1 MATCVYPNV
10 TPRHIYCKKS
20 ATDLVLFLVFWFFF
34 LGEITSHAK
43 FVNRTCFFFFF
54 FFGGPPLIQGLG
66 LNFRIQGLGVFLFF
80 ISSSSLNQG

>member
-10 TPRHIYCKKS
+10 TPCHIYCKKS

-34 LGEITSHAK
+34 GEKLLHTPSLSTGLV
-43 FVNRTCFFFFF
+43 FSFSFFW
-54 FFGGPPLIQGLG
+54 GGPPLIQGLG